1 LLSTLSY
8 CLLLFVCQAAVSS
21 LILVGISAVIINIES
36 PVVAVIQFDVL
47 RVTLQHDLGVDV

>member
-36 PVVAVIQFDVL
+36 PVVALIEFDL
-47 RVTLQHDLGVDV
+47 